1 LSFLTKEEKMFFN
14 TSTVKSVSP
23 EQLNE
28 KMRRGDDFYLL
39 DVRTPGENAASAI
52 PGSHLIPLQEVG
64 YRMQELPKNKE
75 IVAYCRVGN
84 RSAYVSAFLAQQGY
98 NVKNLEG
105 GILQWNRSATGSL

>member
-1 LSFLTKEEKMFFN
+1 MFFN
-14 TSTVKSVSP
+14 SNRINSVSP

-39 DVRTPGENAASAI
+39 DVRTPGENAASSI

-64 YRMQELPKNKE
+64 HRMQELPKDKE

-84 RSAYVSAFLAQQGY
+84 RSAYVSSFLAQQGY

-105 GILQWNRSATGSL
+105 GILQWNRSETGSL